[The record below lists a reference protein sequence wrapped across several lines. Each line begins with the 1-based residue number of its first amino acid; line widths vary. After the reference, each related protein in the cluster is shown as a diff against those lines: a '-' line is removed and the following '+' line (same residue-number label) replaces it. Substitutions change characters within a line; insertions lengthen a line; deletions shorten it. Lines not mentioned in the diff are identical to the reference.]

1 MSIFI
6 SGVRFAA
13 RATIACLA
21 LAAFMTPASAGV
33 SELRAGVYA
42 HDLLGPARERDNAD
56 LTGEI
61 VFDSPYFLSWAFAP
75 RPRFGGTLSGNGG
88 TSLVYVD
95 LGWTIALGEKW
106 FADFSV
112 GAAMHDGHL
121 RSTNPHENQYGCR
134 ANFHE
139 TLSIGYRMSEAW
151 SVMLTGEHM
160 SNASLCDE
168 NDGLTNIGVRFAYG
182 L

>member
-1 MSIFI
+1 MF
-6 SGVRFAA
+6 GMRLAA
-13 RATIACLA
+13 RVAVMCVALSA
-21 LAAFMTPASAGV
+21 LAVPASAGV
-33 SELRAGVYA
+33 SELRAGIYA
-42 HDLLGPARERDNAD
+42 HDLLGPALERDNAD
-56 LTGEI
+56 ITGEI
-61 VFDSPYFLSWAFAP
+61 VFDSPYLLSWAFAP

-112 GAAMHDGHL
+112 GAAVHDGHL
-121 RSTNPHENQYGCR
+121 SGSRPYENQYGCR

-139 TLSIGYRMSEAW
+139 TASIGYRMSDAW
-151 SVMLTGEHM
+151 SLMLTGEHM

-168 NDGLTNIGVRFAYG
+168 NDGLSNIGLRLAYSF
-182 L
+182 